1 MQYHAQDRP
10 PSSDPVTCGQVAPS
24 VILLIALQQLS
35 TNPAITPLLQRYVV
49 NVPELLRASDRGGE
63 TIEHQHL

>member
-1 MQYHAQDRP
+1 MHYHAGDRTQG
-10 PSSDPVTCGQVAPS
+10 SDPVTCGQVAPS

-49 NVPELLRASDRGGE
+49 NVPELQTLSRGGE